1 MRQHLRT
8 FLRSDCPARI
18 RSSGKRLKRISTSEF
33 SKCLNGQ
40 QSPKLPSPSGL
51 SGFEEGEAE
60 NSTDNLRNQSQSA
73 RSVRHRFLLD
83 VSEAKHLRLTHFALG
98 FSCHTPK
105 AKDIA
110 TPRRAALPAMPLA
123 NLLVHCFLF
132 LPRFSLFILLLTPSS
147 SKGSI
152 PFQPRT

>member
-1 MRQHLRT
+1 MIDPSGCRCHKASNEMITSVTALESASQKNPSTLADI
-8 FLRSDCPARI
+8 LRSDCPARI

-33 SKCLNGQ
+33 SKRLNGQ
-40 QSPKLPSPSGL
+40 QSPKSPSLSGL

-60 NSTDNLRNQSQSA
+60 NSTDNLRNQSQST
-73 RSVRHRFLLD
+73 RSVHHRFLLD

-110 TPRRAALPAMPLA
+110 TPRRAALPAIDRR
-123 NLLVHCFLF
+123 LLQIC
-132 LPRFSLFILLLTPSS
+132 
-147 SKGSI
+147 
-152 PFQPRT
+152 